1 MFSSPTATKTLV
13 RLLVTAINDQPVKD
27 ALTEAVKYS
36 FRELLNDR
44 ETVDQFKYFGQ
55 FLLEEF

>member
-1 MFSSPTATKTLV
+1 V
-13 RLLVTAINDQPVKD
+13 RLLVTAINEQPVKESL
-27 ALTEAVKYS
+27 AEAVKYS

-44 ETVDQFKYFGQ
+44 ETVEQFKYFGQ